1 MATINNN
8 EKNTN
13 NEEDVILVPNT
24 YEEYKTEINKEME
37 RQRKNGEVD
46 TWRLIAIGMSY
57 YLSMEE
63 NMGVIDLSGVNM
75 KI

>member
-1 MATINNN
+1 MATLNNN

>member
-1 MATINNN
+1 MATLNNN

-63 NMGVIDLSGVNM
+63 NMGVIDLSGTNL

>member
-1 MATINNN
+1 MATLNNN

-46 TWRLIAIGMSY
+46 TWRLIAICMSY

>member
-1 MATINNN
+1 MATLNNN

-46 TWRLIAIGMSY
+46 TWRLIAIGISY
-57 YLSMEE
+57 YLSMKE
-63 NMGVIDLSGVNM
+63 NMGDIGLSGVNM

>member
-1 MATINNN
+1 
-8 EKNTN
+8 
-13 NEEDVILVPNT
+13 
-24 YEEYKTEINKEME
+24 ME

-63 NMGVIDLSGVNM
+63 NMGVIDLSGVNI

>member
-1 MATINNN
+1 MATLNNN

-46 TWRLIAIGMSY
+46 TWRLIAIGISY
-57 YLSMEE
+57 YLFMKE
-63 NMGVIDLSGVNM
+63 NMGDIDLSGVNM

>member
-8 EKNTN
+8 ENNTN

-46 TWRLIAIGMSY
+46 TWRLIAISLSY
-57 YLSMEE
+57 YLSMKE
-63 NMGVIDLSGVNM
+63 NMGNIDLSGVNM